1 MTEPAAAV
9 DAANLPRPTGGPVVS
24 MFLTVRSVAHSRQF

>member
-9 DAANLPRPTGGPVVS
+9 DATNLTRPTDGPVVS
-24 MFLTVRSVAHSRQF
+24 MFLTVPVSRPVD